1 MVKADFHVHTVLS
14 PCGDIEMTPA
24 FIISRAKE
32 CGLSIV
38 GITDHNSTLEAVEVK
53 KSGDL
58 NGVFILTGAEVTT
71 SEEIHL
77 LVYVN
82 GNENLKLLQDYLERK
97 IIKINNRP
105 EFFGYQLVVDEFENV
120 LQEVDYLLINALSDG
135 IAQVEQFVH
144 SLGGIVIP
152 AHINKNSNSLL
163 SQLGFIPSDS
173 AFDALEVIKT
183 DEMVLFN
190 GIETNTSGFRTIVS
204 SDAHY
209 RESFGEVFTLLD
221 IEGTITF
228 EKIKLALYE

>member
-77 LVYVN
+77 LVYVD
-82 GNENLKLLQDYLERK
+82 GNKNLKLLQDYLERK
-97 IIKINNRP
+97 IIKIKNRP

-135 IAQVEQFVH
+135 ITQVEQFVH